1 MKIAESRKAKT
12 QLMMAYQKAK
22 ERMDSTNE
30 EQRAELNLAKIP
42 PQMMVD
48 IAKYIAWDNTPL
60 SLIFRILLM
69 QKDNTSF

>member
-12 QLMMAYQKAK
+12 QLMMANQKAK

-48 IAKYIAWDNTPL
+48 IAKYIA
-60 SLIFRILLM
+60 
-69 QKDNTSF
+69 